1 MTTPPDNAP
10 APRPRASEA
19 DLFALFDRLG
29 IAHAT
34 RRHRPV
40 FTVEEGADIKAA
52 LPGGHTK
59 NLFLKDKKGGI
70 WLISA
75 IAETQI
81 DLNAVSR
88 LLGAA
93 RFSFGSAERLMEYLG
108 VTPGSVT
115 VYALINDQPERV
127 RVILDEALFDHDL
140 VNFHPL
146 SNDAT
151 TAANPADMLKFVRAT
166 GHDPIR
172 LRFDAAGVPRL
183 IEPEG

>member
-1 MTTPPDNAP
+1 MPLAT
-10 APRPRASEA
+10 EA
-19 DLFALFDRLG
+19 DLFALFDSLG

-34 RRHRPV
+34 HRHRPV

-75 IAETQI
+75 LGETAI
-81 DLNAVSR
+81 DLNAVSKA
-88 LLGAA
+88 LGAP
-93 RFSFGSAERLMEYLG
+93 RFSFGSAERLLEYLG

-115 VYALINDQPERV
+115 LFALINDPAARV
-127 RVILDEALFDHDL
+127 RVVLDEALFAHEL

-146 SNDAT
+146 SNAAT
-151 TAANPADMLKFVRAT
+151 TAISAADMLKFVRAS
-166 GHDPIR
+166 GREPIR
-172 LRFDAAGVPRL
+172 LRFDEAGNPSL
-183 IEPEG
+183 IEPGA